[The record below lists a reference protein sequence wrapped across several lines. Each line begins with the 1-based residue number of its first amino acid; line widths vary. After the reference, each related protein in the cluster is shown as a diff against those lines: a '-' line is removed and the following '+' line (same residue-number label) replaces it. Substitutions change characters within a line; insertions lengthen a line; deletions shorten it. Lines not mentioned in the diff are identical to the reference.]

1 MRNYSRADLKS
12 VGYIGELTPIM
23 TLLQRRA
30 LTRSAARDIII
41 QNEKVSGKTMDF
53 RERLI
58 KLRDENKLSQQ
69 EMADKL
75 DVTRQTVSRWESG
88 KSYPSIQQI
97 AGICRTFHIGANEL
111 LDCDEGTIERPPEP
125 QKQKKR
131 DKKFIAAAIVL
142 CVLFAAALGGLI
154 ATIAYAVKDAQYD
167 TSSTVWIVSI
177 PQNTPM
183 IVLCVFLGLFMLL
196 IAAVFAYLITRGK
209 GR

>member
-1 MRNYSRADLKS
+1 M
-12 VGYIGELTPIM
+12 
-23 TLLQRRA
+23 
-30 LTRSAARDIII
+30 TRSAARDIII

-97 AGICRTFHIGANEL
+97 AGICHTFHIDANEL